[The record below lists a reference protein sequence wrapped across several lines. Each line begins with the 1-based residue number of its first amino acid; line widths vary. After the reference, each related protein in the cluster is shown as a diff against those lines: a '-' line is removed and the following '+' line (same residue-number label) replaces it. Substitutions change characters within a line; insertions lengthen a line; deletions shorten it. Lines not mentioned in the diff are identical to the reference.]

1 MTTRLSIGCGGLRE
15 HFLLLFLGGMR
26 RHLELL
32 YHFDRVFRILEIYLP
47 EKAEKFSFGLW
58 RFLKQSF
65 FSAVTR
71 D

>member
-1 MTTRLSIGCGGLRE
+1 MKEVDNGTADISDASI
-15 HFLLLFLGGMR
+15 
-26 RHLELL
+26 L